1 MRATGIIRRVDD
13 LGRVVIPK
21 EVRRALK
28 ISVGEPLEIYMNGND
43 EVIFKK
49 YQHDDFVG
57 IGKSIIKVLND
68 NGIVASIY
76 NRDGEKI
83 EGKGEYSIDIE
94 LVDEVTFPILDKEL
108 YNFNLGYIVVNT
120 VPNETDKIII
130 ETVVS
135 MASHYLS

>member
-1 MRATGIIRRVDD
+1 MKSTGIIRRVDD
-13 LGRVVIPK
+13 LGRIVIPK
-21 EVRRALK
+21 EVRRTLK
-28 ISVGEPLEIYMNGND
+28 IAVGEPLEVYINNND
-43 EVIFKK
+43 EVVFKK
-49 YQHDDFVG
+49 YQHDNFVE

-68 NGIVASIY
+68 NGIVASVY

-94 LVDEVTFPILDKEL
+94 LVDEVTFPISDKEL
-108 YNFNLGYIVVNT
+108 CNFNLGYIVVNT
-120 VPNETDKIII
+120 VPNEADKIII